1 MVHWFRV
8 SKINNLSLALKNEA
22 LTLYKLISMLG
33 LKLPTD
39 PRWVNIV
46 ERNVEEILTDH
57 AYCEQK
63 AASNAISMII
73 QYPQYPDLV
82 EAMVLISQEEMEH
95 FGMVH
100 QKMME
105 RGMTLGFERK
115 DPYVN
120 DLADFLRK
128 HKSGGPKASHFVNQM
143 LFAAM
148 IEARSCERF
157 KILSEEIDDADLRD
171 FYRSL
176 MESEA
181 RHYTTF
187 LGFARKYGQ
196 GIDVDARWQEFL
208 EFEAILMIKYG
219 KTETMHG

>member
-1 MVHWFRV
+1 
-8 SKINNLSLALKNEA
+8 
-22 LTLYKLISMLG
+22 MLG

-46 ERNVEEILTDH
+46 EKNIEEILIDH
-57 AYCEQK
+57 AFCEQK
-63 AASNAISMII
+63 AASNAITII
-73 QYPQYPDLV
+73 VQYPHLPDLV
-82 EAMVLISQEEMEH
+82 DAMLEINQEEMQH
-95 FGMVH
+95 FKMVLN
-100 QKMME
+100 KLRE
-105 RGMTLGFERK
+105 RGLKLGFERK

-128 HKSGGPKASHFVNQM
+128 SRSSSSHAGHFVNKM

-157 KILSEEIDDADLRD
+157 KILSEEINDADLRV
-171 FYRSL
+171 FYRDL

-187 LGFARKYGQ
+187 LNFARKYSE
-196 GIDVDARWQEFL
+196 GIDVDASWQKL
-208 EFEAILMIKYG
+208 LDFEATLMVKYG
-219 KTETMHG
+219 KSESIHG

>member
-1 MVHWFRV
+1 
-8 SKINNLSLALKNEA
+8 
-22 LTLYKLISMLG
+22 MLG

-46 ERNVEEILTDH
+46 EKNIEEILTDH

-63 AASNAISMII
+63 AASNAISVIVK
-73 QYPQYPDLV
+73 YAEYPDLV
-82 EAMVLISQEEMEH
+82 KAMTDIAQEEMEH

-100 QKMME
+100 DKILD
-105 RGMTLGFERK
+105 RGMKLGFERK

-120 DLADFLRK
+120 DLAAYLKARNA
-128 HKSGGPKASHFVNQM
+128 GGSRENQFVNRM
-143 LFAAM
+143 MFAAM

-157 KILSEEIDDADLRD
+157 RILSEEINDEDLRE

-187 LGFARKYGQ
+187 LNFARKYGKN
-196 GIDVDARWQEFL
+196 IDVEKRWQEFL
-208 EFEAILMIKYG
+208 DFEATLMEKYG
-219 KTETMHG
+219 KNETMHG

>member
-1 MVHWFRV
+1 
-8 SKINNLSLALKNEA
+8 
-22 LTLYKLISMLG
+22 MLG
-33 LKLPTD
+33 LKMATD

-46 ERNVEEILTDH
+46 EKNIEEILIDH

-63 AASNAISMII
+63 AASNAISII
-73 QYPQYPDLV
+73 VHYPQYTELV
-82 EAMVLISQEEMEH
+82 AAMTEICQEEMLH
-95 FGMVH
+95 FQMVH
-100 QKMME
+100 EKILE
-105 RGMTLGFERK
+105 RGFQLGFERK

-120 DLADFLRK
+120 DLANYLKRTK
-128 HKSGGPKASHFVNQM
+128 TNSSKEGMFVNKM

-157 KILSEEIDDADLRD
+157 KILSEQLKDEDLQT

-187 LGFARKYGQ
+187 IGFARKYSN
-196 GIDVDARWQEFL
+196 GIDIDACWNDLL
-208 EFEAILMIKYG
+208 EYEASLMKTYG
-219 KTETMHG
+219 TKETMHG

>member
-1 MVHWFRV
+1 LQ
-8 SKINNLSLALKNEA
+8 KTKE
-22 LTLYKLISMLG
+22 MLG

-46 ERNVEEILTDH
+46 EKNIEEILTDH

-63 AASNAISMII
+63 AASNAISVIVKFSH
-73 QYPQYPDLV
+73 YPDLV
-82 EAMVLISQEEMEH
+82 QAMTAIAQEEMQH

-100 QKMME
+100 EKILE
-105 RGMTLGFERK
+105 RGMRLGFERK

-120 DLADFLRK
+120 DLADYLKERNA
-128 HKSGGPKASHFVNQM
+128 GGSHENQFVNRM
-143 LFAAM
+143 MFAAM

-157 KILSEEIDDADLRD
+157 RILSEEINDEDLRT

-187 LGFARKYGQ
+187 LNFARKYGK
-196 GIDVDARWQEFL
+196 GIDVEKRWQEFL
-208 EFEAILMIKYG
+208 DFEATLMDKYG
-219 KTETMHG
+219 NRETIHG

>member
-1 MVHWFRV
+1 MQ
-8 SKINNLSLALKNEA
+8 KTKE
-22 LTLYKLISMLG
+22 MLG

-46 ERNVEEILTDH
+46 EKNIEEILTDH

-63 AASNAISMII
+63 AASNAISVIVKFSH
-73 QYPQYPDLV
+73 YPDLV
-82 EAMVLISQEEMEH
+82 QAMTAIAQEEMQH

-100 QKMME
+100 EKILE
-105 RGMTLGFERK
+105 RGMRLGFERK

-120 DLADFLRK
+120 DLADYLKERNA
-128 HKSGGPKASHFVNQM
+128 GGSHENQFVNRM
-143 LFAAM
+143 MFAAM

-157 KILSEEIDDADLRD
+157 RILSEEINDEDLRT

-187 LGFARKYGQ
+187 LNFARKYGK
-196 GIDVDARWQEFL
+196 GIDVEKRWQEFL
-208 EFEAILMIKYG
+208 DFEATLMDKYG
-219 KTETMHG
+219 NRETMHG

>member
-1 MVHWFRV
+1 
-8 SKINNLSLALKNEA
+8 
-22 LTLYKLISMLG
+22 MLG

-46 ERNVEEILTDH
+46 EKNIEEILIDH
-57 AYCEQK
+57 AFCEQK
-63 AASNAISMII
+63 AASNAITII
-73 QYPQYPDLV
+73 VQYPHLPDLV
-82 EAMVLISQEEMEH
+82 DAMLEISQEEMQH
-95 FGMVH
+95 FKMVH
-100 QKMME
+100 NKLRE
-105 RGMTLGFERK
+105 RGLKLGFERK

-128 HKSGGPKASHFVNQM
+128 SRSSSSHAGHFVNKM

-157 KILSEEIDDADLRD
+157 KILSEEINDTDLRI
-171 FYRSL
+171 FYRDL

-187 LGFARKYGQ
+187 LNFARKYSE
-196 GIDVDARWQEFL
+196 GIDVDASWQKL
-208 EFEAILMIKYG
+208 LDFEATLMVKYG
-219 KTETMHG
+219 KSETIHG

>member
-1 MVHWFRV
+1 M
-8 SKINNLSLALKNEA
+8 A
-22 LTLYKLISMLG
+22 
-33 LKLPTD
+33 TD
-39 PRWVNIV
+39 PRWVHIV
-46 ERNVEEILTDH
+46 EKNIEEILIDH

-63 AASNAISMII
+63 AASNAISMIV

-82 EAMVLISQEEMEH
+82 EAMSAICKEEMEH
-95 FGMVH
+95 FELVH
-100 QKMME
+100 EKLKE
-105 RGMTLGFERK
+105 RGLKLGFERK

-120 DLADFLRK
+120 DLALYLKRGK
-128 HKSGGPKASHFVNQM
+128 VNSTPAGVFVNKM

-157 KILSEEIDDADLRD
+157 KILSEEIADADLRV
-171 FYRSL
+171 FYRGL

-196 GIDVDARWQEFL
+196 GIDVDAAWKDFL
-208 EFEAILMIKYG
+208 AFEAELMASYSK
-219 KTETMHG
+219 KETMHG